1 MAMALTGKIA
11 PYKRGFGPM
20 PGGVHHLPFPVAHL
34 GIGVDDSLR
43 ALDQLFRADVAPDD
57 VAAIIIEPVQGEG
70 GFHPA
75 PPALLQAL
83 RQVAARHGILLI
95 ADQVPTWRPPPARLF
110 GLPPS
115 PVRP

>member
-83 RQVAARHGILLI
+83 REEIGRASCRERVCQ
-95 ADQVPTWRPPPARLF
+95 
-110 GLPPS
+110 
-115 PVRP
+115 